1 MAKPIK
7 NTPILY
13 GKDAE
18 AFLLNMS
25 CVPNKIDKEKE
36 QKRIEKSLD
45 DLKSLLRELDIK

>member
-18 AFLLNMS
+18 AFLLNML
-25 CVPNKIDKEKE
+25 CVPNKVDKEKE

-45 DLKSLLRELDIK
+45 EFKFLLKELDIK